1 MKAMN
6 EQRIRQLWQQGQM
19 DGTGLEQAAGLFAD
33 TAAEHGAALD
43 ALTRDPLAARL
54 AQSAL
59 ALGADAEQLSTA
71 LRRLRQPQPAFTR
84 RRVVGWAMAASVL
97 AFAVLVSPRQS
108 PVPAPAADGAALSP
122 GGLIVSA
129 SFEST
134 AGDTPATAP
143 APNRGA
149 VFSAGFDS

>member
-6 EQRIRQLWQQGQM
+6 EQRIRQLWQQGQA
-19 DGTGLEQAAGLFAD
+19 DGAALEQSAGLFAD
-33 TAAEHGAALD
+33 SAAEHAAALD

-59 ALGADAEQLSTA
+59 ALGADAEHLA
-71 LRRLRQPQPAFTR
+71 AAIRRQRTPRPAFTR
-84 RRVVGWAMAASVL
+84 RRMLGWAMAASVL
-97 AFAVLVSPRQS
+97 AFAVLVAPRQ
-108 PVPAPAADGAALSP
+108 PQAPAPAADPLSP
-122 GGLIVSA
+122 SGLIVST